1 MVDFEASTSDLC
13 PFVTL
18 ASLNMKKIIR
28 STKHLNFIRS
38 LPCYISEQ
46 TPSQACHIRILSD
59 GGTGLKPSDCFVLP
73 FIYQYHKMQTDL
85 GEQSFYKKFNIN
97 PFTLAK
103 ELVIISPCRK
113 VNNPEVLHLLDI
125 RAKTYARIYQDQ

>member
-1 MVDFEASTSDLC
+1 
-13 PFVTL
+13 
-18 ASLNMKKIIR
+18 MKNIIR
-28 STKHLNFIRS
+28 SVKHLNFIRS

-59 GGTGLKPSDCFVLP
+59 GGVGIKPSDYLTLP

-85 GEQSFYKKFNIN
+85 GEQTFYAKFNIN

-103 ELVIISPCRK
+103 DLVIMSPCKK
-113 VNNPEVLHLLDI
+113 VNNEAVINQLEE

>member
-1 MVDFEASTSDLC
+1 
-13 PFVTL
+13 
-18 ASLNMKKIIR
+18 MKNIIK

-59 GGTGLKPSDCFVLP
+59 GGTGLKPSDYYTLP
-73 FIYQYHKMQTDL
+73 FIHQYHKMQTDI
-85 GEQSFYKKFNIN
+85 GEQTFYNKFNIN

-103 ELVIISPCRK
+103 ELVIISPCKK
-113 VNNPEVLHLLDI
+113 VNNDAVIKQLEE
-125 RAKTYARIYQDQ
+125 RAKTYARIYKDQ